1 MNAMV
6 LERIAVQIRVQRH
19 VTREI
24 GVALLEVEVLPD
36 ERVALLVGKNVPS
49 LDWPGLRISGA
60 RACALIAT
68 ATPPGRPSTPGLTHF
83 QRRRWYLLLEDD
95 Y

>member
-1 MNAMV
+1 MAKC
-6 LERIAVQIRVQRH
+6 QS
-19 VTREI
+19 I
-24 GVALLEVEVLPD
+24 GVGHEATHRFY